1 MNEPETIHKILTE
14 TKTIAV
20 IGLSERPDRDS
31 GRVARYMQGAGY
43 TIVPVNPKIESAL
56 GEKSYPTLEAAHG
69 ALAAEGRTIGLVNV
83 FRASTYVPEIVKDVM
98 RLKIPA
104 LWLQLGVHH
113 DEAVAWAEAVGVLAV
128 ADRCIMQD
136 HSKYAAW
143 MSNKGGEK

>member
-1 MNEPETIHKILTE
+1 MNNPEAIRRILTE

-20 IGLSERPDRDS
+20 VGLSERP
-31 GRVARYMQGAGY
+31 GRASAGVARYMQEAGY
-43 TIVPVNPKIESAL
+43 AIVPVNPQIESTL
-56 GEKSYPTLEAAHG
+56 GEKSYPTLGAAHE
-69 ALAAEGRTIGLVNV
+69 ALAAQGRTIDLVNV

-113 DEAVAWAEAVGVLAV
+113 EEAVAWAEAVGVLAV

-136 HSKYAAW
+136 HAAW
-143 MSNKGGEK
+143 IKGGDR